1 MLVFDFILFAKF
13 FKVEYN
19 YRVPA
24 TMLYAKLKFQDHVK
38 NGRELWGAFLTA
50 DEKYLSPGILSKR
63 FFSLVKKAVENPKWN
78 QRHRVS
84 NVRPNG
90 PAVTLTIDGKIDLDL
105 VLSIEILEW
114 PSCASSWG
122 ESERIWP
129 RKRDVEKIKTL
140 EPKCYLVAKPCEV
153 ESRDSGDFWRISFSE
168 AEKKLLLRE
177 YPDKKC
183 YKIVKAIYQSK
194 KKVLTPLT
202 SFHLK
207 NLLLHRRC
215 DHPREK
221 PNDSKLALCVV
232 KFLEDRIHRLTKG
245 TLPHF
250 FVSRV
255 DLLAK
260 ISKEDRLNIARKL
273 KNYLYNLV
281 RSPGSFLG
289 SLKP

>member
-1 MLVFDFILFAKF
+1 M
-13 FKVEYN
+13 
-19 YRVPA
+19 
-24 TMLYAKLKFQDHVK
+24 
-38 NGRELWGAFLTA
+38 
-50 DEKYLSPGILSKR
+50 
-63 FFSLVKKAVENPKWN
+63 
-78 QRHRVS
+78 
-84 NVRPNG
+84 
-90 PAVTLTIDGKIDLDL
+90 
-105 VLSIEILEW
+105 
-114 PSCASSWG
+114 
-122 ESERIWP
+122 
-129 RKRDVEKIKTL
+129 
-140 EPKCYLVAKPCEV
+140 
-153 ESRDSGDFWRISFSE
+153 
-168 AEKKLLLRE
+168 RE

-183 YKIVKAIYQSK
+183 YKIAKAIYQSK

-232 KFLEDRIHRLTKG
+232 KFLEDLIHRLTKG

-273 KNYLYNLV
+273 KNYLDNLV